1 MDHVNMKHQ
10 EATTEATEEHKQ
22 PLLRDEP
29 PPELPRR
36 KPKAKRPARKAMKKT
51 FKASELLTKLL
62 PTVSVLTFQIVSPI
76 LTNQGK
82 CLSAI
87 STYMAL
93 FLLVLCGL
101 SCFLQCL
108 TDSFRDAKGKVRY
121 GLATFNG
128 LWVMD
133 GSVKLPL
140 EESRQYRLRFLDF
153 FHATM
158 SVMVF
163 VAVALFDKN
172 VLSCFFREPTE
183 EVKELLSTLPLGI
196 GLVSSL
202 LFLAFP
208 TKRHGIGTPVSQE

>member
-1 MDHVNMKHQ
+1 M
-10 EATTEATEEHKQ
+10 
-22 PLLRDEP
+22 
-29 PPELPRR
+29 
-36 KPKAKRPARKAMKKT
+36 
-51 FKASELLTKLL
+51 
-62 PTVSVLTFQIVSPI
+62 SPI

-82 CLSAI
+82 CQSAI

-108 TDSFRDAKGKVRY
+108 ADSFRDAKGKVS
-121 GLATFNG
+121 G

-133 GSVKLPL
+133 GSVNKLSL
-140 EESRQYRLRFLDF
+140 AKSRQYRLRFLDF
-153 FHATM
+153 FHATV
-158 SVMVF
+158 SVVVF

-172 VLSCFFREPTE
+172 VMSCFFREPTE
-183 EVKELLSTLPLGI
+183 EVKELLSTLRLGI

-208 TKRHGIGTPVSQE
+208 TKRHGIGTPLSQE

>member
-1 MDHVNMKHQ
+1 
-10 EATTEATEEHKQ
+10 
-22 PLLRDEP
+22 
-29 PPELPRR
+29 
-36 KPKAKRPARKAMKKT
+36 MKKT
-51 FKASELLTKLL
+51 FKATELLTKLL
-62 PTVSVLTFQIVSPI
+62 PTGSVLTFQIMSPI

-82 CLSAI
+82 CQSAI

-108 TDSFRDAKGKVRY
+108 ADSFRDAKGKVRY
-121 GLATFNG
+121 GLATFSG

-133 GSVKLPL
+133 GSVNKLSL
-140 EESRQYRLRFLDF
+140 AKSRQYRLRFLDF
-153 FHATM
+153 FHATV
-158 SVMVF
+158 SVVVF

-172 VLSCFFREPTE
+172 VMSCFFREPTE
-183 EVKELLSTLPLGI
+183 EVKELLSTLRLGI

-208 TKRHGIGTPVSQE
+208 TKRHGIGTPLSQE